1 MNENN
6 IELNQPD
13 LIKQNGKQ
21 ELNASLS
28 SLLPIIKQEP
38 NLTSLD
44 RIGCDG
50 HSIEIEKIKLECN
63 LLVQTVLKRKRTEIK
78 KLEDE
83 KNQLI
88 QNDKFHLN
96 EINLLKSKIVE
107 FEKCSTRLKT
117 VGVNNMVRYF
127 KYIYFKKLN

>member
-38 NLTSLD
+38 NLTSLG

-88 QNDKFHLN
+88 QNDKIHLN

-117 VGVNNMVRYF
+117 VGVNNMVRFF